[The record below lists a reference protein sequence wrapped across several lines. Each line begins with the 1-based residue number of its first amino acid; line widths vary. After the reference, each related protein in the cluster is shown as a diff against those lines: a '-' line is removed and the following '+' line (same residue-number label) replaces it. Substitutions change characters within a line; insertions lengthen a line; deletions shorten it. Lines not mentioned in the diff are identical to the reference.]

1 VSQNSKVS
9 ANSLISRV
17 NKGNTDRPKESERN
31 RRQAIANLESKTSSH
46 AQNLAKEAAET
57 DEMHDAIRSL
67 TEQKDEHLAQR
78 DVLKAEI
85 ALIQGSIRQRKELQV
100 AHQRSLDA
108 QARHNMPEL
117 RFWEHCLGLRIEG
130 TGVEDQLRFVYVC
143 VDEREP
149 EKEVWFELN
158 MGGKE
163 YELVNT
169 KPRLEKESV
178 DEAQDRLHETREL
191 GVFLKGMRSLFLRAL
206 KT

>member
-1 VSQNSKVS
+1 
-9 ANSLISRV
+9 
-17 NKGNTDRPKESERN
+17 
-31 RRQAIANLESKTSSH
+31 
-46 AQNLAKEAAET
+46 
-57 DEMHDAIRSL
+57 
-67 TEQKDEHLAQR
+67 
-78 DVLKAEI
+78 
-85 ALIQGSIRQRKELQV
+85 
-100 AHQRSLDA
+100 
-108 QARHNMPEL
+108 MPEL

-163 YELVNT
+163 YEVVNT

-178 DEAQDRLHETREL
+178 EEAQDRLHETREL
-191 GVFLKGMRSLFLRAL
+191 AVFLKGMRGLFLRAL